1 MDFFWQITIV
11 EFLLNVAV
19 FAAAVILY
27 GPLRTLAVRLP
38 IDKRIA
44 ENMATGLLFGG
55 ATAIALLLPVHL
67 SGGASVGSQTV
78 LLALA
83 GLIEGPASAIVAA
96 AISTSAGLFLWSN
109 GTSLDDSAV
118 LTSLVSTAVGLAMRH
133 VLDLR
138 RNVPK
143 GQVGYYHSAVLG
155 ALAAC
160 GSLIVFWK
168 LQGSSA
174 VADAALAA
182 FGSNTFA
189 ALILGTLLLHEK
201 RRHAAEDELRENQAR
216 LAQQAR
222 DLAEARDSAER
233 ANRAK
238 SAFLANMSHE
248 IRTPMNGII
257 GMTGLLMETDLTAEQ
272 RKFAEIV
279 RESGDALLSIV
290 NDILDISKL
299 EAGKLEIENI
309 AFDLSDVVEASTSL
323 MAAKAREKGIDLG
336 VYVDHAVRGAYMG
349 DPTRL
354 RQVLLNL
361 VGNAIKFTEKDG
373 VSLQVFAQPDR
384 DDSAIR
390 FEITDTGVGIPES
403 VRERLFQKFSQA
415 DSSVTRRYGGTGL
428 GLAICKQLVELM
440 GGEIG
445 VTSKTGAGST
455 FWFQLPLVRTGPS
468 ARDTKTLPQPVKGIK
483 VLIVDDVAMNLEI
496 LGRQLG
502 AFGMKVAAA
511 PDGFACMAELER
523 AWVSGKPYDL
533 VFLDQMM
540 PGLSGEMLAER
551 IRKAEF
557 HDIKIVITS
566 SAGPS
571 GIAKSAIAVIDSWIE
586 KPIRHEDLLRCISR
600 LYGQRMHTGEQM
612 PAKRDI
618 RLPASGDGDEGRRAK
633 LHLLLAEDNKINQQF
648 ALAVLAK
655 AGHEVE
661 VAENGHQAVDAVR
674 NGSFDAVL
682 MDVHMPELDG
692 VEATKQIRA
701 LPPPA
706 GQVFIIAMTA
716 NAMAGAEAEYLAAGM
731 NDYISKPVD
740 LKVLRSKL
748 ASLPHR
754 AHRADQGNVAQ
765 SVARSETA
773 NVLDLDKLAE
783 LNSVLSLA
791 KVTGLVSAFL
801 TEVAQRLQSI
811 EFAIARTDFP
821 AAAREAHMLVST
833 SGNLGAMQLSAAART
848 LEQACRQGDEK
859 SIGPLAAELSRAAA
873 SATVALKRWMAQPQL
888 SERHAVTNE

>member
-1 MDFFWQITIV
+1 MDLFWQITIV

-27 GPLRTLAVRLP
+27 GPFRTLAARLP
-38 IDKRIA
+38 MDKRIA
-44 ENMATGLLFGG
+44 KSVAAGLLFGG

-83 GLIEGPASAIVAA
+83 GLLEGSTSAVVAA

-109 GTSLDDSAV
+109 GTSIDDSTV
-118 LTSLVSTAVGLAMRH
+118 LTSLASTAVGLAMRQ

-143 GQVGYYHSAVLG
+143 GQVSYYHPAVLG

-168 LQGSSA
+168 LQGPSA
-174 VADAALAA
+174 AADSALAA

-216 LAQQAR
+216 LAQQTR

-257 GMTGLLMETDLTAEQ
+257 GMTGLLMETNLTAEQ

-279 RESGDALLSIV
+279 RQSGDALLGIV

-299 EAGKLEIENI
+299 EAGKMEIESL
-309 AFDLSDVVEASTSL
+309 AFDLGEVVEASTSL

-336 VYVDHAVRGAYMG
+336 VYVDHAIRGAYMG

-361 VGNAIKFTEKDG
+361 VGNAIKFTDKGG
-373 VSLQVFAQPDR
+373 VSLQVFPRAGADK
-384 DDSAIR
+384 SAIR
-390 FEITDTGVGIPES
+390 FEVADTGVGIPES

-415 DSSVTRRYGGTGL
+415 DSSITRRYGGTGL

-455 FWFQLPLVRTGPS
+455 FWFQLPLVRTG
-468 ARDTKTLPQPVKGIK
+468 AGVRDTKTLPQPVKELN
-483 VLIVDDVAMNLEI
+483 VLVVDDVAMNLDI
-496 LGRQLG
+496 LGRQLS
-502 AFGMKVAAA
+502 AFGMKVATA

-523 AWVSGKPYDL
+523 AWASGKPYDL

-571 GIAKSAIAVIDSWIE
+571 GIAKSAIAVIDSWLE

-600 LYGQRMHTGEQM
+600 LYGQRIQTAEQP
-612 PAKRDI
+612 PAKSDI
-618 RLPASGDGDEGRRAK
+618 RRAAIDDGDESWQPK

-648 ALAVLAK
+648 ALAVLGK

-682 MDVHMPELDG
+682 MDIHMPELDG

-740 LKVLRSKL
+740 LKVLRTKL

-754 AHRADQGNVAQ
+754 AHRADQGYVAQ
-765 SVARSETA
+765 SAALSEIA
-773 NVLDLDKLAE
+773 NVLDLEKLAE
-783 LNSVLSLA
+783 LNRVLSPA
-791 KVTGLVSAFL
+791 KTIELVSAFL
-801 TEVAQRLQSI
+801 TDVAARLQGV
-811 EFAIARTDFP
+811 EAAVARTDIS
-821 AAAREAHMLVST
+821 AAARDAHMLVST
-833 SGNLGAMQLSAAART
+833 SGNMGALQLSAAARG
-848 LEQACRQGDEK
+848 LEEACRQGDEK
-859 SIGPLAAELSRAAA
+859 SIGPLAAELSRSAAT
-873 SATVALKRWMAQPQL
+873 ATVALRRWMEQPQS
-888 SERHAVTNE
+888 SERLAVNAK